1 MPAEAGRIFH
11 DLLFDYTLRTVAL
24 GSGVLGLVSG
34 ALGTF
39 AVLRRQSLLGDTV
52 SHTALPGIAL
62 AFLLTGSKSPVVLLL
77 GAALA
82 GWLGTL
88 LVMGITRTTRLKSD
102 SAFGIILSVFFG
114 FGLVLL
120 TFIQK
125 QPNARQAG
133 LEKFLFGQ
141 ATALLERDVIVMAIV
156 GGVLLLAVGLFFK
169 EFKLASFDHDY
180 GVSLGFPMRGIE
192 IGLTSALVVA
202 IVLGLQTVGVVLM
215 SALIVA
221 PPAAA
226 RQWTDRLG
234 GMIAL
239 SGAFGATAGITG
251 AVVSSLSA
259 RLPTGPVIV
268 LCASAL
274 VMISLIFAPNRGLLW
289 KWLRQLRN
297 RRRLALDAV
306 LLDLLELAEQ
316 HPDLDRPHPRSALE
330 AMSFR
335 SSSVPGSLREL
346 AERGWVHTRGA
357 DEWLLTPAGRREA
370 ERKRAALGGR
380 T

>member
-234 GMIAL
+234 RMIAL

-274 VMISLIFAPNRGLLW
+274 VMISLVFAPNRGLLW

>member
-1 MPAEAGRIFH
+1 MLAEAGRIFH

-77 GAALA
+77 GAAMA

-156 GGVLLLAVGLFFK
+156 GGLLLLAVGLFFK
-169 EFKLASFDHDY
+169 EFKLASFDHDF

-234 GMIAL
+234 RMIAL
-239 SGAFGATAGITG
+239 SGAFGAAAGITG
-251 AVVSSLSA
+251 AVVSSLSTH
-259 RLPTGPVIV
+259 LPTGPVIV

-274 VMISLIFAPNRGLLW
+274 VLISLIFAPNRGLFW

-316 HPDLDRPHPRSALE
+316 HPDMDRPHPRSALE

-346 AERGWVHTRGA
+346 AERGWVHTRGG

-380 T
+380 A

>member
-1 MPAEAGRIFH
+1 MPTEVGQVFH

-62 AFLLTGSKSPVVLLL
+62 AFLLTGSKSPVVMLL

-88 LVMGITRTTRLKSD
+88 LVLGITRTTRLKSD

-133 LEKFLFGQ
+133 LETFLFGQ
-141 ATALLERDVIVMAIV
+141 ATALLERDVIVMALV
-156 GGVLLLAVGLFFK
+156 GGLLLMTVLLFFK
-169 EFKLASFDHDY
+169 EFKLASFDHDF
-180 GVSLGFPMRGIE
+180 GVSLGFPMRAIE

-239 SGAFGATAGITG
+239 AAAFGAASGVTG
-251 AVVSSLSA
+251 AVLSSLTA

-268 LCASAL
+268 LCASAF
-274 VMISLIFAPNRGLLW
+274 VIISLVFAPNRGLLW
-289 KWLRQLRN
+289 RWVRRLRN

-316 HPDLDRPHPRSALE
+316 HPDRERPHPLGALE
-330 AMSFR
+330 TMSVR
-335 SSSVPGSLREL
+335 PSSVPSSVREL
-346 AERGWVHTRGA
+346 AERGWVRRSGR
-357 DEWLLTPAGRREA
+357 DEWLLTPAGRQEA
-370 ERKRAALGGR
+370 ERKRDALGGR
-380 T
+380 A

>member
-1 MPAEAGRIFH
+1 MVLAEVLH
-11 DLLFDYTLRTVAL
+11 DLVFDYTLRTVAL

-62 AFLLTGSKSPVVLLL
+62 AFLLTGTKAPLIMLL

-88 LVMGITRTTRLKSD
+88 VVMAVTRTTRLKTD
-102 SAFGIILSVFFG
+102 SAFGIVLSVFFG

-120 TFIQK
+120 TYIQK

-141 ATALLERDVIVMAIV
+141 ATALLQRDVIVMAIV
-156 GGVLLLAVGLFFK
+156 GGLLLLAVVAFFK

-180 GVSLGFPMRGIE
+180 GVSLGFPMRTID
-192 IGLTSALVVA
+192 ILLTSTLVVA

-234 GMIAL
+234 IMIVLAA
-239 SGAFGATAGITG
+239 GFGAVAGIAG
-251 AVVSSLSA
+251 AVISSLTT
-259 RLPTGPVIV
+259 RMPTGPVIV

-274 VMISLIFAPNRGLLW
+274 VLLSLTLAPNRGLLW
-289 KWLRQLRN
+289 RWVRQWRN
-297 RRRLALDAV
+297 RRRLLVDAV

-316 HPDLDRPHPRSALE
+316 HADPRHPHRQETLE
-330 AMSFR
+330 AMSVR
-335 SSSVPGSLREL
+335 KSSVRRSLL
-346 AERGWVHTRGA
+346 DLSERGWVRQEGA
-357 DEWLLTPAGRREA
+357 DGWVLTSEGRREA
-370 ERKRAALGGR
+370 DRRRGALGAR
-380 T
+380 P